1 MQKQLVIGSS
11 ERQRQNEAGRELQEP
26 QTSIT
31 DADYPLTVV
40 RPRKAWLRR
49 NAAADGPSDNAC
61 RRQQLQLTT
70 VVQVR
75 NAVAPR

>member
-1 MQKQLVIGSS
+1 MTATILQIRGVSRRFDSTL
-11 ERQRQNEAGRELQEP
+11 ALQEP